1 MERDPTPRPV
11 GLSRRGF
18 LGLASA
24 AVGLWIRPAWA
35 ARPGA
40 GRAPPGPGPPSSLER
55 EHVPVL
61 HVPGFTRNGAKVPIV
76 IEMTHPMAPDHH
88 ITSIHVANDGDPISS
103 KGTFHFTPENGHVQ
117 LSFQARM
124 HHGISQVTATAECNL
139 HGKFSTSQPIEIP
152 EGAGGCTGAGPTPV
166 GRTRGDD
173 IRAPVI
179 RIPELVERG
188 RIQRG
193 EIIHVQVKMRHPNRT
208 GLVFRDGAFVQE
220 SEPLHLDDMEVHYA
234 GERVS
239 WFSMTPA
246 LSDDPFI
253 GFTLLA
259 RREGTLRVLLTNNQ
273 GEKFEATHE
282 IRLS

>member
-1 MERDPTPRPV
+1 MERDRTPRPV

-35 ARPGA
+35 DRTGE
-40 GRAPPGPGPPSSLER
+40 GRASPAPGPPSSLER
-55 EHVPVL
+55 EHLPVL
-61 HVPGFTRNGAKVPIV
+61 QVPAFTRNGAKVPIV
-76 IEMTHPMAPDHH
+76 VEMGHPMAPDHH

-103 KGTFHFTPENGHVQ
+103 KGTFHFTPANGRVH

-124 HHGISQVTATAECNL
+124 HDGISQVTATAECTR
-139 HGKFSTSQPIEIP
+139 HGKWSASRPIEIP
-152 EGAGGCTGAGPTPV
+152 EGAGGCTGTGPTPV
-166 GRTRGDD
+166 GRAKGDD
-173 IRAPVI
+173 VRPPVI

-188 RIQRG
+188 RIRRD

-220 SEPLHLDDMEVHYA
+220 SEPLHLEDMEVLYG
-234 GERVS
+234 GERVC
-239 WFSMTPA
+239 WFAMTSA

-259 RREGTLRVLLTNNQ
+259 RREGLLRVLVTNNR
-273 GEKFEATHE
+273 GEQFEATHD
-282 IRLS
+282 IRFS